1 MVKQSLGMVQSW
13 STCEPR
19 GSGLGVKCSRLCHPK
34 TRARDTLCHPAGTS
48 WLSLSAVMQ
57 VVMDIWWNIVKEV
70 KTTLCFPCRVLQQEL
85 CSSAVTP
92 PQHLSWA
99 AGGHSWS
106 AALNVSVLLLC
117 CCCLS
122 DCMCLW
128 AQIRCEEWAHV
139 WPTSQRLWTSK
150 LGLLLWC
157 DLTCAL
163 GEIVQPRAVPHFM
176 FCKMVHNLT
185 SQGFYK

>member
-1 MVKQSLGMVQSW
+1 MSPCWDILALTECCGAGGDGCLMKY
-13 STCEPR
+13 CER
-19 GSGLGVKCSRLCHPK
+19 GQDHF
-34 TRARDTLCHPAGTS
+34 
-48 WLSLSAVMQ
+48 
-57 VVMDIWWNIVKEV
+57 
-70 KTTLCFPCRVLQQEL
+70 CFPCQVLQQEI
-85 CSSAVTP
+85 CSSAVAP
-92 PQHLSWA
+92 PQRLSWA
-99 AGGHSWS
+99 AGGHSWR

-117 CCCLS
+117 CCFLP

-128 AQIRCEEWAHV
+128 AQRRCEERAHV

-163 GEIVQPRAVPHFM
+163 GEIVQPLAVPHFM

-185 SQGFYK
+185 SQGFYR